1 MEIYGLA
8 RYGDML
14 LRTSSFRTSLL
25 SSVFGTSQNVLK
37 KCSGFWAPRFLVLV
51 ERVLSFVLILLF
63 SVQCDFVWLT
73 MLRFGMV
80 WHGMVWHGTNGM
92 VWRPQIRRYGVQRW
106 PATALHTTKKGELR
120 KENNSSEG
128 TKSDENFR
136 FFVFFR
142 RVFEKQI

>member
-1 MEIYGLA
+1 MVCCMVDHAEIWYGMIW
-8 RYGDML
+8 Y
-14 LRTSSFRTSLL
+14 
-25 SSVFGTSQNVLK
+25 
-37 KCSGFWAPRFLVLV
+37 
-51 ERVLSFVLILLF
+51 
-63 SVQCDFVWLT
+63 
-73 MLRFGMV
+73 GMV
-80 WHGMVWHGTNGM
+80 TNGM

-106 PATALHTTKKGELR
+106 PATALHTTKGELR